1 MNKNI
6 IRGISVILALII
18 WFLITNRE
26 NPIVTV
32 RFNVPIQILN
42 ESVIKERRLH
52 VVEDYINTVEVSAR
66 GRKKTLEKV
75 RAEDFQIIVDIY
87 DYAFKGQRSIPLDN
101 LVYKGNENIS
111 YWISGKNTLDLNME
125 SIGEKELKIECETE
139 GMPYDGYSV
148 SSIEMVPD
156 KIVLQNLSSYVDR
169 AAMAKVTVNIDRL
182 KSDKTY
188 KEILKIY
195 DEDGH
200 ELDILPQTVMV
211 DVKVTMKKEVQLV
224 LNYTGQPAYDYYVDE
239 DDISWEPHIVH
250 VAGYREVMESY
261 DVIYTENVDI
271 SGRDSSFD
279 APVPIK
285 VPDGLWLVGTNNAV
299 VHVGIKP
306 YEYRTIEFSKDEIF
320 VNQIYIDSNLDWTI
334 LNDKISMIVKG
345 KAKDMEKIDEHDFAP
360 QITLPIRDG
369 YYKQPLQVNLP
380 EGLTVVEFG
389 FVELNVIM
397 QKRVVVD
404 RENIQIVNKNEE
416 EYDYTINDL
425 RATVT
430 LTGPSEILESMDMED
445 LIFYVDVSDKTTGVH
460 RLPVRLNNVNL
471 RDVTL
476 KTTTNVS
483 VKVTPKVQSTTQQET
498 TSSR

>member
-1 MNKNI
+1 
-6 IRGISVILALII
+6 
-18 WFLITNRE
+18 
-26 NPIVTV
+26 
-32 RFNVPIQILN
+32 
-42 ESVIKERRLH
+42 
-52 VVEDYINTVEVSAR
+52 
-66 GRKKTLEKV
+66 
-75 RAEDFQIIVDIY
+75 
-87 DYAFKGQRSIPLDN
+87 
-101 LVYKGNENIS
+101 
-111 YWISGKNTLDLNME
+111 
-125 SIGEKELKIECETE
+125 
-139 GMPYDGYSV
+139 
-148 SSIEMVPD
+148 
-156 KIVLQNLSSYVDR
+156 
-169 AAMAKVTVNIDRL
+169 
-182 KSDKTY
+182 
-188 KEILKIY
+188 
-195 DEDGH
+195 
-200 ELDILPQTVMV
+200 
-211 DVKVTMKKEVQLV
+211 
-224 LNYTGQPAYDYYVDE
+224 
-239 DDISWEPHIVH
+239 
-250 VAGYREVMESY
+250 
-261 DVIYTENVDI
+261 
-271 SGRDSSFD
+271 
-279 APVPIK
+279 
-285 VPDGLWLVGTNNAV
+285 
-299 VHVGIKP
+299 VGIKP

>member
-211 DVKVTMKKEVQLV
+211 DVKVTMKKK
-224 LNYTGQPAYDYYVDE
+224 Y
-239 DDISWEPHIVH
+239 SW
-250 VAGYREVMESY
+250 S
-261 DVIYTENVDI
+261 
-271 SGRDSSFD
+271 
-279 APVPIK
+279 
-285 VPDGLWLVGTNNAV
+285 
-299 VHVGIKP
+299 
-306 YEYRTIEFSKDEIF
+306 
-320 VNQIYIDSNLDWTI
+320 
-334 LNDKISMIVKG
+334 
-345 KAKDMEKIDEHDFAP
+345 
-360 QITLPIRDG
+360 
-369 YYKQPLQVNLP
+369 
-380 EGLTVVEFG
+380 
-389 FVELNVIM
+389 
-397 QKRVVVD
+397 
-404 RENIQIVNKNEE
+404 
-416 EYDYTINDL
+416 
-425 RATVT
+425 
-430 LTGPSEILESMDMED
+430 
-445 LIFYVDVSDKTTGVH
+445 
-460 RLPVRLNNVNL
+460 
-471 RDVTL
+471 
-476 KTTTNVS
+476 
-483 VKVTPKVQSTTQQET
+483 
-498 TSSR
+498 